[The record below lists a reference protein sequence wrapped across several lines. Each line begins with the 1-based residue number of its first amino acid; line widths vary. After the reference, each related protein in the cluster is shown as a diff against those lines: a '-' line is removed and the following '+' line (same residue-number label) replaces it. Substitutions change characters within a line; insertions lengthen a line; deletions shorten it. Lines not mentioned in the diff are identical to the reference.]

1 MQLSRRIEPAGDP
14 YRPSAHREQYSARVS
29 PRAGLKRP
37 AEQLKQSGGEVTPVV
52 VTPPYLPFG
61 QTPTL
66 QFVLPSSSWYD
77 SPAVQFPQVERVAAP
92 VAALAVP
99 LGHLRQ
105 SSMLD

>member
-1 MQLSRRIEPAGDP
+1 M
-14 YRPSAHREQYSARVS
+14 
-29 PRAGLKRP
+29 
-37 AEQLKQSGGEVTPVV
+37 PVV
-52 VTPPYLPFG
+52 VASPYLPLG
-61 QTPTL
+61 QVAVL

>member
-1 MQLSRRIEPAGDP
+1 MQLLREMDPAGDP
-14 YRPSAHREQYSARVS
+14 YRPRAQGEQSSASAS

-37 AEQLKQSGGEVTPVV
+37 AKQSVQSGGLATPVV
-52 VTPPYLPFG
+52 VASPNLPLG
-61 QTPTL
+61 QTAIL

-77 SPAVQFPQVERVAAP
+77 SPAAQFSQVERVAAP